1 MEIQAFAKLNLT
13 LDILGKREDGY
24 HDLRMVMQSITLADT
39 LTLEEN
45 QGEGLRV
52 SANLRFLPTGEKNLA
67 AAAALRFWEALG
79 REPEDLD
86 IRIEKR
92 IPVCA
97 GMAGGSSDAA
107 AVLRALN
114 QRAGDPFS
122 PKELAR
128 LGERVGSDV
137 PYCVLGGTALA
148 EGRGEVLTPLAP
160 LTALAEA
167 KVRNRITGIVND
179 AVARTLE
186 EQGISYAD
194 LVTVTFELDGAESA
208 PAPTGQQLE
217 ITMSGSEGEHTI
229 TTTLLDTPAAAGF
242 ASHLPLSFSMTDYM
256 GREKHAHMDFSI
268 GDSLLENITVD
279 YEIGDIIYYPPGP
292 TFAMYYDHDGRT
304 IAAGMEVIARMDQDG
319 IGALGSYAGNVDVTV
334 SLAE

>member
-114 QRAGDPFS
+114 QRVGEPFS

-160 LTALAEA
+160 LPRCWVVACKPDFPISTPELFAQADRVKLRRRPDTAGLVAALEA
-167 KVRNRITGIVND
+167 GD
-179 AVARTLE
+179 LGGVARRM
-186 EQGISYAD
+186 YN
-194 LVTVTFELDGAESA
+194 VFEDVLPARLYTRVAEIKNILIQCGALGA
-208 PAPTGQQLE
+208 N
-217 ITMSGSEGEHTI
+217 MSGS
-229 TTTLLDTPAAAGF
+229 
-242 ASHLPLSFSMTDYM
+242 
-256 GREKHAHMDFSI
+256 
-268 GDSLLENITVD
+268 
-279 YEIGDIIYYPPGP
+279 GP
-292 TFAMYYDHDGRT
+292 TAFGLFDRLE
-304 IAAGMEVIARMDQDG
+304 AAQEARACLAQRYRDTF
-319 IGALGSYAGNVDVTV
+319 LCETV
-334 SLAE
+334 

>member
-79 REPEDLD
+79 REPENLD

-107 AVLRALN
+107 AVLQALN

-160 LTALAEA
+160 LPRCWVVACKPDFPISTPELFAQADRVKLRRRPDTAGLVAALEA
-167 KVRNRITGIVND
+167 GD
-179 AVARTLE
+179 LGGVARRM
-186 EQGISYAD
+186 YN
-194 LVTVTFELDGAESA
+194 VFEDVLPARLYTRVAEIKNILIQCGALGA
-208 PAPTGQQLE
+208 N
-217 ITMSGSEGEHTI
+217 MSGS
-229 TTTLLDTPAAAGF
+229 
-242 ASHLPLSFSMTDYM
+242 
-256 GREKHAHMDFSI
+256 
-268 GDSLLENITVD
+268 
-279 YEIGDIIYYPPGP
+279 GP
-292 TFAMYYDHDGRT
+292 TAFGLFDRLE
-304 IAAGMEVIARMDQDG
+304 AAQEARACLAQRYRDTF
-319 IGALGSYAGNVDVTV
+319 LCETV
-334 SLAE
+334 

>member
-79 REPEDLD
+79 REPENLD

-114 QRAGDPFS
+114 QLAGDPFS

-148 EGRGEVLTPLAP
+148 EGRGEVLTPLPP
-160 LTALAEA
+160 LPRCWVVACKPDFPISTPELFAQADRVKLRRRPDTAGLVAALEA
-167 KVRNRITGIVND
+167 GD
-179 AVARTLE
+179 LGGVARRMYNVFEDVLPTRLYTRVAE
-186 EQGISYAD
+186 IKND
-194 LVTVTFELDGAESA
+194 LIQCGALGA
-208 PAPTGQQLE
+208 N
-217 ITMSGSEGEHTI
+217 MSGS
-229 TTTLLDTPAAAGF
+229 
-242 ASHLPLSFSMTDYM
+242 
-256 GREKHAHMDFSI
+256 
-268 GDSLLENITVD
+268 
-279 YEIGDIIYYPPGP
+279 GP
-292 TFAMYYDHDGRT
+292 TAFGLFDRLE
-304 IAAGMEVIARMDQDG
+304 AAQEARACLAQRYRDTF
-319 IGALGSYAGNVDVTV
+319 LCETV
-334 SLAE
+334 

>member
-24 HDLRMVMQSITLADT
+24 HNLRMVMQSITLADT

-114 QRAGDPFS
+114 QRAGEPFA

-160 LTALAEA
+160 LPRCWVVACKPDFPISTPELFAQADRVKLRRRPDTAGLVAALEA
-167 KVRNRITGIVND
+167 GD
-179 AVARTLE
+179 LGGVARRMYNVFEDVLPARLYTRVAE
-186 EQGISYAD
+186 IKND
-194 LVTVTFELDGAESA
+194 LIQCGALGA
-208 PAPTGQQLE
+208 N
-217 ITMSGSEGEHTI
+217 MSGS
-229 TTTLLDTPAAAGF
+229 
-242 ASHLPLSFSMTDYM
+242 
-256 GREKHAHMDFSI
+256 
-268 GDSLLENITVD
+268 
-279 YEIGDIIYYPPGP
+279 GP
-292 TFAMYYDHDGRT
+292 TAFGLFDRLE
-304 IAAGMEVIARMDQDG
+304 AAQEARACLAQRYRDTF
-319 IGALGSYAGNVDVTV
+319 LCETV
-334 SLAE
+334 

>member
-52 SANLRFLPTGEKNLA
+52 SANLHFLPTGEKNLA

-114 QRAGDPFS
+114 QRAGEPFS
-122 PKELAR
+122 PRELAKI
-128 LGERVGSDV
+128 GERVGSDV

-148 EGRGEVLTPLAP
+148 EGRGEMLTPLAP
-160 LTALAEA
+160 LPRCWVVACKPDFPISTPELFAQADRVKLRRRPDTAGLVAALEA
-167 KVRNRITGIVND
+167 GD
-179 AVARTLE
+179 LGGVARRM
-186 EQGISYAD
+186 YN
-194 LVTVTFELDGAESA
+194 VFEDVLPARLYTRVAEIKNILIQCGALGA
-208 PAPTGQQLE
+208 N
-217 ITMSGSEGEHTI
+217 MSGS
-229 TTTLLDTPAAAGF
+229 
-242 ASHLPLSFSMTDYM
+242 
-256 GREKHAHMDFSI
+256 
-268 GDSLLENITVD
+268 
-279 YEIGDIIYYPPGP
+279 GP
-292 TFAMYYDHDGRT
+292 TAFGLFDRLE
-304 IAAGMEVIARMDQDG
+304 AAQEARACLAQRYRDTF
-319 IGALGSYAGNVDVTV
+319 LCETV
-334 SLAE
+334 

>member
-67 AAAALRFWEALG
+67 AVAALRFWEALG
-79 REPEDLD
+79 REPENLD

-114 QRAGDPFS
+114 QRAGEPFS
-122 PKELAR
+122 PVLRALNRRAGEPFSPRELAKI
-128 LGERVGSDV
+128 GERVGSDV

-148 EGRGEVLTPLAP
+148 EGRGEMLTPLAP
-160 LTALAEA
+160 LPRCWVVACKPDFPISTPELFAQADRVKLRRRPDTAGLVAALEAGDLGGVSRRMYNVFEDVLPARLYTRVAEI
-167 KVRNRITGIVND
+167 KND
-179 AVARTLE
+179 LI
-186 EQGISYAD
+186 QC
-194 LVTVTFELDGAESA
+194 GALGA
-208 PAPTGQQLE
+208 N
-217 ITMSGSEGEHTI
+217 MSGS
-229 TTTLLDTPAAAGF
+229 
-242 ASHLPLSFSMTDYM
+242 
-256 GREKHAHMDFSI
+256 
-268 GDSLLENITVD
+268 
-279 YEIGDIIYYPPGP
+279 GP
-292 TFAMYYDHDGRT
+292 TAFGLFDRLE
-304 IAAGMEVIARMDQDG
+304 AAQEARACLAQRYRDTF
-319 IGALGSYAGNVDVTV
+319 LCETV
-334 SLAE
+334 

>member
-122 PKELAR
+122 QKELAR

-160 LTALAEA
+160 LPRCWVVACKPDFPISTPELFAQADRVKLRRRPDTAGLVAALEA
-167 KVRNRITGIVND
+167 GD
-179 AVARTLE
+179 LGGVARRM
-186 EQGISYAD
+186 YN
-194 LVTVTFELDGAESA
+194 VFEDVLPARLYTRVAEIKNILIQCGALGA
-208 PAPTGQQLE
+208 N
-217 ITMSGSEGEHTI
+217 MSGS
-229 TTTLLDTPAAAGF
+229 
-242 ASHLPLSFSMTDYM
+242 
-256 GREKHAHMDFSI
+256 
-268 GDSLLENITVD
+268 
-279 YEIGDIIYYPPGP
+279 GP
-292 TFAMYYDHDGRT
+292 TAFGLFDRLE
-304 IAAGMEVIARMDQDG
+304 AAQEARACLAQRYRDTF
-319 IGALGSYAGNVDVTV
+319 LCETV
-334 SLAE
+334 

>member
-114 QRAGDPFS
+114 QRAGEPFA

-148 EGRGEVLTPLAP
+148 EGRGEVLTPLPP
-160 LTALAEA
+160 LPRCWVVACKPDFPISTPELFAQADRVKLRRRPDTAGLVAALEA
-167 KVRNRITGIVND
+167 GD
-179 AVARTLE
+179 LGGVARRMYNVFEDVLPARLYTRVAE
-186 EQGISYAD
+186 IKND
-194 LVTVTFELDGAESA
+194 LIQCGALGA
-208 PAPTGQQLE
+208 N
-217 ITMSGSEGEHTI
+217 MSGS
-229 TTTLLDTPAAAGF
+229 
-242 ASHLPLSFSMTDYM
+242 
-256 GREKHAHMDFSI
+256 
-268 GDSLLENITVD
+268 
-279 YEIGDIIYYPPGP
+279 GP
-292 TFAMYYDHDGRT
+292 TAFGLFDRLE
-304 IAAGMEVIARMDQDG
+304 AAQEARACLAQRYRDTF
-319 IGALGSYAGNVDVTV
+319 LCETV
-334 SLAE
+334 

>member
-45 QGEGLRV
+45 RGEGLRV

-79 REPEDLD
+79 REPENLD

-114 QRAGDPFS
+114 QRAGEPFS

-160 LTALAEA
+160 LPRCWVVACKPDFPISTPELFAQADRVKLRRRPDTAGLVAALEA
-167 KVRNRITGIVND
+167 GD
-179 AVARTLE
+179 LGGVARRM
-186 EQGISYAD
+186 YN
-194 LVTVTFELDGAESA
+194 VFEDVLPARLYTRVAEIKNILIQCGALGA
-208 PAPTGQQLE
+208 N
-217 ITMSGSEGEHTI
+217 MSGS
-229 TTTLLDTPAAAGF
+229 
-242 ASHLPLSFSMTDYM
+242 
-256 GREKHAHMDFSI
+256 
-268 GDSLLENITVD
+268 
-279 YEIGDIIYYPPGP
+279 GP
-292 TFAMYYDHDGRT
+292 TAFGLFDRLE
-304 IAAGMEVIARMDQDG
+304 AAQEARACLAQRYRDTF
-319 IGALGSYAGNVDVTV
+319 LCETV
-334 SLAE
+334 

>member
-39 LTLEEN
+39 LILEEN
-45 QGEGLRV
+45 RGEGLRV

-114 QRAGDPFS
+114 QRAGEPFS

-160 LTALAEA
+160 LPRCWVVACKPDFPISTPELFAQADRVKLRRRPDTAGLVAALEA
-167 KVRNRITGIVND
+167 GD
-179 AVARTLE
+179 LGGVARRM
-186 EQGISYAD
+186 YN
-194 LVTVTFELDGAESA
+194 VFEDVLPARLYTRVAEIKNILIQCGALGA
-208 PAPTGQQLE
+208 N
-217 ITMSGSEGEHTI
+217 MSGS
-229 TTTLLDTPAAAGF
+229 
-242 ASHLPLSFSMTDYM
+242 
-256 GREKHAHMDFSI
+256 
-268 GDSLLENITVD
+268 
-279 YEIGDIIYYPPGP
+279 GP
-292 TFAMYYDHDGRT
+292 TAFGLFDRLE
-304 IAAGMEVIARMDQDG
+304 AAQEARACLAQRYRDTF
-319 IGALGSYAGNVDVTV
+319 LCETV
-334 SLAE
+334 